1 MTFPNFSR
9 KKKMADAVVSPKD
22 IAIIFKRLK
31 TLPDNK
37 TCFDCGH
44 NNPTWASVTYGVF
57 LCIDCSAVHRSLGV
71 HLTFIRS
78 TQLDTNWTWLQLRA
92 MQVGGNAKANA
103 FFRQHGL
110 STEDT
115 AAKYKGR
122 VAQMYRE
129 KLATLAARAFQQY
142 GTQLHL
148 DSHHGPHTPNSPDRK
163 DHDFFK
169 EVESQSFQQTVVIPT
184 NGKNGNNAGNDLS
197 QNMENL
203 SVSPPK
209 HQDARVPT
217 IGTRKP
223 AATKK
228 KGLGAKKGGLGATKV
243 STNFSELESRAQQL
257 DKDREK
263 AALVNAKEAEAELMS
278 PNLAYNP
285 VNFKKE
291 EEKMRHTDPKKAA
304 QLERLGMGLGG
315 GKKGTS
321 TPSGRGHSASA
332 AMETVEQLRPS
343 KTQPSF
349 ADKLRVSSNSNMDL
363 FDSYGMDG
371 TSFTEP
377 PPMYDSPFGSSSWDR
392 DRDRDEIGSSFS
404 SERRSSREDRF
415 DRRRDPE
422 PVDYSSSGEAQRK
435 FGNAKSISSAQFHG
449 NSDQEE
455 YAIKSRLDRFQG
467 SNSVSS
473 ADLFGNDDSRPSRS
487 NAAGSFS
494 SADLSQ
500 LKEGMARMT
509 GKLSSMASGVI
520 GTLQNRYS
528 GSS

>member
-1 MTFPNFSR
+1 
-9 KKKMADAVVSPKD
+9 MADAIAGPKD
-22 IAIIFKRLK
+22 ITTIFKRLK
-31 TLPDNK
+31 SQPDNK

-44 NNPTWASVTYGVF
+44 SNPTWASVTYGVF

-115 AAKYKGR
+115 SAKYKSR
-122 VAQMYRE
+122 VAAMYRE
-129 KLATLAARAFQQY
+129 KIATLATRALQQY
-142 GTQLHL
+142 GTQTLL
-148 DSHHGPHTPNSPDRK
+148 DSHHGPQSPNSPDRK
-163 DHDFFK
+163 EQDFFK
-169 EVESQSFQQTVVIPT
+169 EVESQSFQQTVMIPT
-184 NGKNGNNAGNDLS
+184 NGKNGNNSGNDLNK
-197 QNMENL
+197 NMEDL

-209 HQDARVPT
+209 QQETRVPT

-223 AATKK
+223 VTAKK

-243 STNFSELESRAQQL
+243 KTNFNELESKAQQL
-257 DKDREK
+257 DKDKEK
-263 AALVNAKEAEAELMS
+263 AALTNAKEAEAELVS

-291 EEKMRHTDPKKAA
+291 EDKLRQSDPKKAA
-304 QLERLGMGLGG
+304 QLERLGMGVSGS
-315 GKKGTS
+315 KKGTT
-321 TPSGRGHSASA
+321 TPGRGHSASA
-332 AMETVEQLRPS
+332 AMATVEQVKPS

-349 ADKLRVSSNSNMDL
+349 ADKLRVSSNSNMDF

-377 PPMYDSPFGSSSWDR
+377 PPLYDSPFGSTAWDR
-392 DRDRDEIGSSFS
+392 GRDRDEIGSSFS
-404 SERRSSREDRF
+404 SERRSSREERLN
-415 DRRRDPE
+415 RKRDPE
-422 PVDYSSSGEAQRK
+422 PVNVSSTDEVRRK
-435 FGNAKSISSAQFHG
+435 FGNSKSISSTQFFG
-449 NSDQEE
+449 NDQEE

-467 SNSVSS
+467 SNSLSS
-473 ADLFGNDDSRPSRS
+473 ADLFGDDDDGRPRS
-487 NAAGSFS
+487 NASGSFS

-500 LKEGMARMT
+500 LKDGVARVT
-509 GKLSSMASGVI
+509 GKLSSMASGMI